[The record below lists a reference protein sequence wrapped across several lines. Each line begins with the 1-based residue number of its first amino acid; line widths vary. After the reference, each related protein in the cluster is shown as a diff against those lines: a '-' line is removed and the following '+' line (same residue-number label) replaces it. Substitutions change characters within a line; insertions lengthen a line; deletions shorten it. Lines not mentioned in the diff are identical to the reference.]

1 LPSEALIGLA
11 AAFVSCYEEAEQK
24 IPLKNR
30 IAISNAQS
38 IWYPFAT
45 QNSPQR
51 PPNSPPPPPY
61 WKGYDVDDNPV
72 QESGKKWTTI
82 DLA

>member
-1 LPSEALIGLA
+1 MPSEALIGLA
-11 AAFVSCYEEAEQK
+11 AAFVSCYEEVEQK

-38 IWYPFAT
+38 VWYPFTT
-45 QNSPQR
+45 QN
-51 PPNSPPPPPY
+51 PPRASNSPPPPPY
-61 WKGYDVDDNPV
+61 WKGYDVDDKPV
-72 QESGKKWTTI
+72 QEPGKKWTTI